1 MYKKFNDIPLHS
13 NWIKV
18 EPLLKGWSEDEK
30 YYIEDRNGDR
40 FLLRLSDI
48 SLYDK
53 KKIEFE
59 KVKLLTKFN
68 INIPTPVDMGICND
82 GNMVYILFTW
92 LDGID
97 ARDNLTYF
105 DKAKQYKLG
114 VQAGKILKKIH
125 SIKPNYDLPPWE
137 IRFKVAIDRV
147 IDAYKNCGYKIEN
160 EGKIL
165 NFIRENEKY
174 LVNRPMVFQHGD
186 YHLGNMIITPDNN
199 LGIIDFNRSGYGDP
213 WKEFDRY
220 VFTWGVSTE
229 FANGQLHG
237 YFNNKVPDEF
247 FRLMALYSARNII
260 ASIPWS
266 LSFGEEELK
275 TALDNIKKVNES
287 YNGFSAYIPNW
298 YRRPEEVYPLC

>member
-1 MYKKFNDIPLHS
+1 MNKKFSDIPVHN

-18 EPLLKGWSEDEK
+18 EPLLKGWSDDEK
-30 YYIEDRNGDR
+30 YYIEDRDGSK

-48 SLYDK
+48 YFYDK

-59 KVKLLTKFN
+59 NMKLLTKLN
-68 INIPTPVDMGICND
+68 INIPKLMDMGICND
-82 GNMVYILFTW
+82 GNMVYILLTW

-97 ARDNLTYF
+97 AIDNLTFF
-105 DKAKQYKLG
+105 DNTKQYELG
-114 VQAGKILKKIH
+114 LQAGKILKKIH
-125 SIKPNYDLPPWE
+125 TIKPNHDLPPWE
-137 IRFKVAIDRV
+137 ITFQIAIDRV

-160 EGKIL
+160 EVEII
-165 NFIRENEKY
+165 NFIRESEKY
-174 LVNRPMVFQHGD
+174 LINRPLVYQHGD

-220 VFTWGVSTE
+220 VFTWDVSTE

-237 YFNNKVPDEF
+237 YFDNNVPEEF

-260 ASIPWS
+260 ASVPWS
-266 LSFGEEELK
+266 LSFGEEELQ
-275 TALDNIKKVNES
+275 TAFDNINKVNES
-287 YNGFSAYIPNW
+287 YDGFNTYIPRW
-298 YRRPEEVYPLC
+298 YRVP